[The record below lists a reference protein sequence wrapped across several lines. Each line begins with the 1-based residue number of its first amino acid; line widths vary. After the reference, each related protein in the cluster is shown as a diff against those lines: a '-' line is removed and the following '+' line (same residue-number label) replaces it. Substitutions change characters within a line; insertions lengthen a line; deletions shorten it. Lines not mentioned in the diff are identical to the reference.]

1 MSDVPRFTAEQMGR
15 YTPEDK
21 AYNGIATC
29 RRCGEGWCPDY
40 RWRHSPPAYCA
51 GCEATIIEQATKGN
65 GRPES
70 WLCVVCAE
78 PLARPCGCGCECS
91 KGGWLPMRDNAL
103 TCGSR
108 CRFDPS
114 PHPPPCR
121 VARVQGHRRQRHAL
135 ADLSIYR
142 ATAPAFPP
150 PSGSSGFHHF
160 PSNGSRVPSPSGS
173 CPDLP

>member
-1 MSDVPRFTAEQMGR
+1 MLQAMSYALRFTAEQMGR

-78 PLARPCGCGCECS
+78 PLARPCGCGCKCDD
-91 KGGWLPMRDNAL
+91 GGWIAKRDNAL

-108 CRFDPS
+108 CRLILHRIRRRAEWRAYKAASAS
-114 PHPPPCR
+114 P
-121 VARVQGHRRQRHAL
+121 
-135 ADLSIYR
+135 
-142 ATAPAFPP
+142 
-150 PSGSSGFHHF
+150 
-160 PSNGSRVPSPSGS
+160 
-173 CPDLP
+173 